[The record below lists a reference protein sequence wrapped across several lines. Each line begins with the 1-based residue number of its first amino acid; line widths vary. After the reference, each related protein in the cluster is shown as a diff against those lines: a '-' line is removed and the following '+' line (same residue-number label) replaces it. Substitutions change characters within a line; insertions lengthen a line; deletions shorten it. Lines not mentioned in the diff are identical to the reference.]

1 MQTKEQRGKNVRRMK
16 KRREVMADGRR
27 YIIYYTFEPAEVTSE
42 SGKAA
47 AESEMPDK
55 ERENV

>member
-47 AESEMPDK
+47 GEPETQDK

>member
-1 MQTKEQRGKNVRRMK
+1 MQTKEQRGKNVRRME

-47 AESEMPDK
+47 ESEMPDK